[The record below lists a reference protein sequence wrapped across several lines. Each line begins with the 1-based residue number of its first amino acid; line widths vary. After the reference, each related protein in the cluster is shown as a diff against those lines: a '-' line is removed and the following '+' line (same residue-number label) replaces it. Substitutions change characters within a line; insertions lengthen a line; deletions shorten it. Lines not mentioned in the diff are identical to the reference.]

1 MLQVTINGKSRQGTA
16 AAIRRMVQITVNGQS
31 HTFPED
37 LTINQA
43 LRQINVEVPTLCH
56 DDRLAP
62 VGSCRTCG
70 VEVKGTCMLVTAC
83 NTQIRDGME
92 ILTHSPMVM
101 EVRKT
106 LLNLLA
112 KDYPAEAVEQFPD
125 KQFHRYL
132 REYGVK
138 ARGSRT
144 VPPARAAE
152 APFMRDTTHPY
163 INVDMTQCVTCYRC
177 VRICED
183 VQGSFVWKA
192 WNRGDQT
199 RIEPRIGDT
208 MLEGGCVSCGA
219 CVDTCPSGAL
229 EDISILKRGVP
240 TDWTKTICSYCG
252 TGCEVNVGTR
262 DGRITTIKPSMEG
275 PSNHGHTCV
284 KGRYA
289 FDYVTFKDRPTSPM
303 IRRNRKGGQ
312 WEKVSWAE
320 VNQFIADKLREAAAK
335 HGPDSI
341 GLLSSARGTNEE
353 NYVAQKFARVV
364 LNNNNIDCCA
374 RVCHSPTAA
383 AMKMTLGTGAAT
395 NSLDDIALA
404 QTILVAGV
412 NPTEGHPVTGSRIKQ
427 AARNGAKLIIVDP
440 RQIELSD
447 FATVQ
452 LQLTAGTNVV
462 IFNSMGSVICEEGLV
477 DEEFIRTRLT
487 EYEEYREFVKDFA
500 PEKVERI
507 CGVPAAKIREAARL
521 YATNKPSLSVHGL
534 GMTEHIQG
542 TEGIMALVNLALLT
556 GNIGKPGSGINPLRG
571 QNNVQGA
578 PHMGSEPKLL
588 PGYVPLTE
596 HRDRFEN
603 AWHVK
608 LPSNPGITMIEMM
621 DAAVAGKL
629 KVLWSIGYDI
639 VMTNPNMHYTR
650 RAMENLDLVV
660 VQDIFINQTA
670 EEFGDVFLPAASSF
684 EKDGT
689 FMNGE
694 RRIQRVRKA
703 VEPQGEARSDWEI
716 VCDVA
721 KLMGKGEHFAWRS
734 AEEIWDEV
742 RSLWPE
748 AAGISYARMDSEG
761 GLQWPCVDENDPGTP
776 TLHTEEFTHGRTT
789 ALRRIEYVAP
799 PKLTTKE
806 FPFLLTTGRNLY
818 QYNAATQTA
827 RTPNDSLHST
837 DYLQLSPADAA
848 RLGLEEGETVRLRSE
863 QGHADL
869 PVRISN
875 RVKDGEVYTT
885 FHSTRVFLNQITTSH
900 RDRYTKTPE
909 YKITAVR
916 IEKLEPVLAK

>member
-1 MLQVTINGKSRQGTA
+1 MLQVTING
-16 AAIRRMVQITVNGQS
+16 QS
-31 HTFPED
+31 HQFPD
-37 LTINQA
+37 GLTINQA
-43 LRQINVEVPTLCH
+43 LGRIAIEVPTLCH
-56 DDRLAP
+56 DDRLEP
-62 VGSCRTCG
+62 YGSCRLCT
-70 VEVKGTCMLVTAC
+70 VEVKGVNGLVTAC
-83 NTQIRDGME
+83 NTQLRDGLE
-92 ILTHSPMVM
+92 IQTHSPTVQG
-101 EVRKT
+101 VRKT
-106 LLNLLA
+106 LLGLLA
-112 KDYPAEAVEQFPD
+112 KDYPVEAVAQFPD

-132 REYGVK
+132 REYDVK
-138 ARGSRT
+138 ARGSRNA
-144 VPPARAAE
+144 PQPAV
-152 APFMRDTTHPY
+152 PFMKDLTHPY

-177 VRICED
+177 VRICEE
-183 VQGSFVWKA
+183 VQGQFVWKA

-199 RIEPRIGDT
+199 RIGPVRGVTLQD
-208 MLEGGCVSCGA
+208 GGCVSCGA

-229 EDISILKRGVP
+229 EDLTLLLRGVP

-262 DGRITTIKPSMEG
+262 NGQITTIRPSMEG
-275 PSNHGHTCV
+275 PSNHGHACV

-289 FDYVTFKDRPTSPM
+289 FDYVTSKDRPLSPM
-303 IRRNRKGGQ
+303 IRRNGEWQ
-312 WEKVSWAE
+312 KVSWDE
-320 VNQFIADKLREAAAK
+320 VNQFIADKLREATAK

-341 GLLSSARGTNEE
+341 GVLSSARGTNEE

-364 LNNNNIDCCA
+364 LGTNNIDCCA

-404 QTILVAGV
+404 RTILVAGV
-412 NPTEGHPVTGSRIKQ
+412 NPTEGHPVTGARIKQ
-427 AARNGAKLIIVDP
+427 AARHGAKLIIVDP
-440 RQIELSD
+440 REIELNE
-447 FATVQ
+447 FATLH
-452 LQLTAGTNVV
+452 LQLHAGTNVV
-462 IFNSMGSVICEEGLV
+462 LFNAMGAVIVEEGLV

-487 EYEEYREFVKDFA
+487 EFNEYREFIQQFA
-500 PEKVERI
+500 PEKVESI

-542 TEGIMALVNLALLT
+542 TEGIMALVNLALIT

-588 PGYVPLTE
+588 AGYVPITE
-596 HRDRFEN
+596 ARGRFEA
-603 AWHVK
+603 AWQV
-608 LPSNPGITMIEMM
+608 PIPTNPGINMIEMM

-650 RAMENLDLVV
+650 RAMEKLDLVI

-670 EEFGDVFLPAASSF
+670 EEFGNVFLPAASSF

-694 RRIQRVRKA
+694 RRLQRVRQA
-703 VEPQGEARSDWEI
+703 VPPQGEARSDWKI
-716 VCDVA
+716 VCDIA
-721 KLMGKGEHFAWRS
+721 KLMGKGEHFAYQS
-734 AEEIWDEV
+734 AEEIWNEV

-748 AAGISYARMDSEG
+748 AAGISYTRMDKLG
-761 GLQWPCVDENDPGTP
+761 GLQWPCVDENDPGTG
-776 TLHTEEFTHGRTT
+776 TLHTDHFTHGRTT

-799 PKLTTKE
+799 PVLTSSE
-806 FPFLLTTGRNLY
+806 YPFLLTTGRNLY
-818 QYNAATQTA
+818 QYNAATQTN
-827 RTPNDSLHST
+827 RTPNGTLHAT
-837 DYLQLSPADAA
+837 DYLQLSPADASK
-848 RLGLEEGETVRLRSE
+848 LGLADGQAVRLRSE
-863 QGHADL
+863 QGSAEL
-869 PVRISN
+869 PVRISDH
-875 RVKDGEVYTT
+875 VKPGEVYTT

-909 YKITAVR
+909 YKVTAVR
-916 IEKLEPVLAK
+916 IEKLEPAAAK

>member
-1 MLQVTINGKSRQGTA
+1 MLQVTINGQRHQFAEG
-16 AAIRRMVQITVNGQS
+16 
-31 HTFPED
+31 

-43 LRQINVEVPTLCH
+43 LKQLAVEVPTLCH
-56 DDRLAP
+56 DDRIQP
-62 VGSCRTCG
+62 YGSCRLCT
-70 VEVKGTCMLVTAC
+70 VEVKGVNGLVTAC
-83 NTQIRDGME
+83 NTQLREGME
-92 ILTHSPMVM
+92 ILTHSETVTG
-101 EVRKT
+101 VRKT
-106 LLNLLA
+106 LLGLLA
-112 KDYPAEAVEQFPD
+112 KDYPIEAVTQFPD

-132 REYGVK
+132 REYDVK
-138 ARGSRT
+138 ARGSRNA
-144 VPPARAAE
+144 PQPAV
-152 APFMRDTTHPY
+152 PFMKDTTHPY

-177 VRICED
+177 VRICEE
-183 VQGSFVWKA
+183 VQGQFVWKA

-199 RIEPRIGDT
+199 RIGPVRGETLQD
-208 MLEGGCVSCGA
+208 GGCVSCGA

-229 EDISILKRGVP
+229 EDLTLLKRGVP
-240 TDWTKTICSYCG
+240 TNWTKTICSYCG

-262 DGRITTIKPSMEG
+262 NGQITTIRPSMEG

-289 FDYVTFKDRPTSPM
+289 FDYITFKDRPTSPM
-303 IRRNRKGGQ
+303 IRRDGQ
-312 WEKVSWAE
+312 WQKVSWTE
-320 VNQFIADKLREAAAK
+320 VNQFIADKLREAMAK

-364 LNNNNIDCCA
+364 VGSNNIDCCA

-404 QTILVAGV
+404 RTILVAGV
-412 NPTEGHPVTGSRIKQ
+412 NPTEGHPVTGARIKQ
-427 AARNGAKLIIVDP
+427 AARHGAKLIVVDP
-440 RQIELSD
+440 REIELCE
-447 FATVQ
+447 FATVH
-452 LQLTAGTNVV
+452 LQLHAGTNVV
-462 IFNSMGSVICEEGLV
+462 LFNAMGAVIVEEGLV
-477 DEEFIRTRLT
+477 DEEFIRTRIT
-487 EYEEYREFVKDFA
+487 EFNEYREFVKQFA
-500 PEKVERI
+500 PEKVEKI
-507 CGVPAAKIREAARL
+507 CGVPAAKIREAARI

-542 TEGIMALVNLALLT
+542 TEGIMALVNLALIT
-556 GNIGKPGSGINPLRG
+556 GNIGKPGTGINPLRG

-588 PGYVPLTE
+588 AGYVPLIE
-596 HRDRFEN
+596 ARERFEQ

-608 LPSNPGITMIEMM
+608 LPTNPGINMMEMM

-650 RAMENLDLVV
+650 KAMDQLDLVI
-660 VQDIFINQTA
+660 VQDIFINETA
-670 EEFGDVFLPAASSF
+670 KEFGDVFLPAASSF

-694 RRIQRVRKA
+694 RRIQRVRQA
-703 VEPQGEARSDWEI
+703 VPPQGDARSDWEI
-716 VCDVA
+716 VCDIA
-721 KLMGKGEHFAWRS
+721 KLMGKGEHFAWKS

-748 AAGISYARMDSEG
+748 AAGITYARMEKQG
-761 GLQWPCVDENDPGTP
+761 GLQWPCRDENDPGTP
-776 TLHTEEFTHGRTT
+776 TLHTDHFTHGKTT

-806 FPFLLTTGRNLY
+806 YPFLLTTGRNLY

-827 RTPNDSLHST
+827 RTPNDSIHST
-837 DYLQLSPADAA
+837 DYLQLSPTDAA
-848 RLGLEEGETVRLRSE
+848 TLGLSDGEIVRLRSE
-863 QGHADL
+863 QGFADL
-869 PVRISN
+869 PVKISDH
-875 RVKDGEVYTT
+875 VKDGEVYTT

-916 IEKLEPVLAK
+916 IEKLEPVAAK